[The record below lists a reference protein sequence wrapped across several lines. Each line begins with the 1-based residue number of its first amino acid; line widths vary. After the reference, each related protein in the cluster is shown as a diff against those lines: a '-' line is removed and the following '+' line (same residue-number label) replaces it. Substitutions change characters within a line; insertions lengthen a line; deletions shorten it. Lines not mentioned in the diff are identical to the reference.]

1 MAIPLPLPSVADRVA
16 GIIDALCSAVPTLI
30 ARDRSAGPL
39 TILIYSRLRRL
50 AARFAALAARVAAG
64 ILPAPRRRAAACSE
78 MPAARPARPP
88 RLLPAGFG
96 WLARLVPGAAC
107 FGGQLQH
114 LLLTDPEMASL
125 LAAAPQAGR
134 MLRSLLWMTA
144 IRPLP
149 EILRRPARPARS
161 APPSAPLSLTKP
173 AFLTWPPRL
182 NTSLPPVPT
191 KRRRRRRPDRAGA
204 QHQRGNRL
212 GSDRRRRRMTGST
225 ACSAAPRR
233 PGRSEPSHG
242 LFVPLTKR
250 HPGRAATRRRET
262 WAEVPET
269 PGRSPWVRRLRH

>member
-161 APPSAPLSLTKP
+161 ATPIRAAIPDQAGVPDLAAETEHVPAAGADQAPPEA
-173 AFLTWPPRL
+173 PPR
-182 NTSLPPVPT
+182 SRGRPAPKGQPPWLRSPEAA
-191 KRRRRRRPDRAGA
+191 DDWF
-204 QHQRGNRL
+204 NRL
-212 GSDRRRRRMTGST
+212 
-225 ACSAAPRR
+225 
-233 PGRSEPSHG
+233 
-242 LFVPLTKR
+242 L
-250 HPGRAATRRRET
+250 GRAAPS
-262 WAEVPET
+262 WPK
-269 PGRSPWVRRLRH
+269 